1 MQRELE
7 EQRVRRE
14 EEERIRREE
23 EERIRREEE
32 ERKAR
37 EERDRRRE
45 ASISAQI
52 NEMAEMEAR
61 LKCMKR
67 KLEGDMAALPTAQRA
82 RFAGPIAAGL
92 RPLREWTHET
102 ALSWFDDTFAF
113 SDLYREH
120 FRRARIDGPGL
131 ATARDWEP
139 GMQDIYLR
147 DFLHMPDALH
157 RARVA
162 KELATH
168 ADVGPSSMPASSSSL
183 AGACVICHD
192 KDASMALLPRG
203 HLCLCGECCD
213 QLKQSSPLRCP
224 MCRDNAT
231 GATRIFLNAAAE

>member
-32 ERKAR
+32 GRKAR

-52 NEMAEMEAR
+52 ERMAEMEAR

-113 SDLYREH
+113 WDLYREH
-120 FRRARIDGPGL
+120 FRPSRRCRPDAWPRDCPRLGSQACKTPARFPPYARCAPSRARC
-131 ATARDWEP
+131 
-139 GMQDIYLR
+139 
-147 DFLHMPDALH
+147 
-157 RARVA
+157 
-162 KELATH
+162 KK
-168 ADVGPSSMPASSSSL
+168 SSRRM
-183 AGACVICHD
+183 
-192 KDASMALLPRG
+192 
-203 HLCLCGECCD
+203 
-213 QLKQSSPLRCP
+213 
-224 MCRDNAT
+224 
-231 GATRIFLNAAAE
+231 